1 MMIFLAFLGHGGQ
14 SNFRKLIQGIMRAQ
28 KHFGRVRICKE
39 NGISDRISTLDNL
52 VEIEVPKIRWDSKR
66 ATNVL
71 FHEISENSIKNH
83 SEQYLISNLDISL
96 CNIRTKEAIFISA

>member
-52 VEIEVPKIRWDSKR
+52 VEIEVPKTRWDSKR
-66 ATNVL
+66 STYIRKRN
-71 FHEISENSIKNH
+71 FMKFPRIFFINMTESYQNSRKILK
-83 SEQYLISNLDISL
+83 
-96 CNIRTKEAIFISA
+96 AIIV